1 LSRRNDEEVSADPRC
16 ISFLALAPLNY
27 EYNLTNFSL
36 KLLYFKLERQRLIQ
50 MKTGGGESQSYMT
63 SQANQRP
70 TFGFEDVAL
79 PTSATSS
86 FQTIGV
92 TPSRGR
98 RKEFIGQLLDPYLF
112 GIWQLPCNQF
122 NSYMA
127 HWSVSL
133 FYLSR

>member
-1 LSRRNDEEVSADPRC
+1 MSRRNDEEVSADPRC

-79 PTSATSS
+79 PTSS

-92 TPSRGR
+92 TLSRGT
-98 RKEFIGQLLDPYLF
+98 RKEFIEQLLDPYLF

-133 FYLSR
+133 FYLTR

>member
-1 LSRRNDEEVSADPRC
+1 MFEVTLC
-16 ISFLALAPLNY
+16 FCQ
-27 EYNLTNFSL
+27 
-36 KLLYFKLERQRLIQ
+36 LERQRLIR

-79 PTSATSS
+79 PTSS

-92 TPSRGR
+92 TLSRGT
-98 RKEFIGQLLDPYLF
+98 RKEFIEQLLDPYLF

-122 NSYMA
+122 NSYNA
-127 HWSVSL
+127 HKECSL
-133 FYLSR
+133 LFNSLTQYIKIVAALQC